1 MRDTRHGSD
10 PRLAAALAQLC
21 QREGLNPHKTAA
33 VLRIALSWMPG
44 LPRDPSPLLRQS
56 MLPAR
61 RPSYLARSHS
71 GRTRVPRSLSWLL
84 ARLLSQRQ
92 AAGPRKKPMAER
104 AEMIRQRAYE
114 IWRAE
119 GQPDGRALEHW
130 CRAEAEIA
138 RRQPAGTRPRDPSGR
153 TQAAHSVKLRPEPDR
168 GGHLETSPA
177 QPASRL
183 SR

>member
-44 LPRDPSPLLRQS
+44 LPRDPSPLLRQF
-56 MLPAR
+56 MLPAQ

-71 GRTRVPRSLSWLL
+71 GRTRVPRSLSGLL

-92 AAGPRKKPMAER
+92 AAGPRKEPMAER
-104 AEMIRQRAYE
+104 AEMIRQRAHE
-114 IWRAE
+114 IWQAE

-153 TQAAHSVKLRPEPDR
+153 THKL
-168 GGHLETSPA
+168 LI
-177 QPASRL
+177 L
-183 SR
+183 SS